1 MGSRRHLHLHTN
13 NKISASFFV
22 MCDRVDFYEYQC
34 FFMALPNFHFSKS
47 SYFLPFSA
55 PPPQPLVLFSPFLTF
70 LLISVGIIGTF
81 FHLPSPRHF
90 PHRKTFT
97 LPCYFSISNSFR
109 LYHNHHFFLFIPLQT
124 NNILNMVCNRAKTAL
139 ILLALLSER
148 VLCASLF
155 SDFNSINRSLLFFTF
170 FVALPNNLYNGIH
183 FGTGCLRCNIVHSF
197 ILWRLALFLYLP
209 RRSRKNLLQHIQQL

>member
-55 PPPQPLVLFSPFLTF
+55 PPLPPQPLVLFSPFLTF

-109 LYHNHHFFLFIPLQT
+109 LYHNHHFSLFIPLQT
-124 NNILNMVCNRAKTAL
+124 NIFSIWSAIGQKPHSSYLRSYPSVCCVLHCSPIL
-139 ILLALLSER
+139 
-148 VLCASLF
+148 
-155 SDFNSINRSLLFFTF
+155 
-170 FVALPNNLYNGIH
+170 
-183 FGTGCLRCNIVHSF
+183 
-197 ILWRLALFLYLP
+197 
-209 RRSRKNLLQHIQQL
+209 IQ